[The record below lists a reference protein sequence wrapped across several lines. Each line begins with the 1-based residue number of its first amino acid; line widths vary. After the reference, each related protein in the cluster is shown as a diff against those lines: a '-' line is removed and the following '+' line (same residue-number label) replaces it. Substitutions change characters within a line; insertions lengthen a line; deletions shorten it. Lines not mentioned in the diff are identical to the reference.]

1 MSAGIPK
8 IPKTKVI
15 DSTPPTYDNLTDL
28 IMYRRPKSLEV
39 LLTIREEMAREADY
53 DVDFFVEMV
62 HSGIQPATDQ
72 RYSIGEPEKPGAK
85 RRTGKP
91 GKKQKK

>member
-1 MSAGIPK
+1 
-8 IPKTKVI
+8 
-15 DSTPPTYDNLTDL
+15 
-28 IMYRRPKSLEV
+28 MYRRPRSLEV

-62 HSGIQPATDQ
+62 RSGIQPATDQ
-72 RYSIGEPEKPGAK
+72 RYSIGEPETPGAK

-91 GKKQKK
+91 GKNQKK